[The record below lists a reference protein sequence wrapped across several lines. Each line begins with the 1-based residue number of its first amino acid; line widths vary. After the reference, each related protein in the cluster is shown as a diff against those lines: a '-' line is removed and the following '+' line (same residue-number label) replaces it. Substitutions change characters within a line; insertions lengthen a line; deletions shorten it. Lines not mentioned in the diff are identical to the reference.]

1 LPPAPLSTGGG
12 AEPSPGATEGPCE
25 GTVTVLVECRT
36 PPPRLLLFGAVDFA
50 AALARVGRFLGMR
63 VTVCDTRPALTTRAR
78 FPDAHEVVVDRPE
91 RLLAAEAAAG
101 RLDGR
106 TAVCVLGHD
115 PALDVPALRE
125 ALRLPVGYV
134 GAMGS
139 RRTHRDRLRRLAEA
153 GLRPGETARLRSPIG
168 LDLGARTPEETALSI
183 AAEIVALRRGGG
195 GGPLTDAVGPI
206 HRDVRPAAHG
216 AVRGD
221 AHGDARDEASG
232 GVRREPSPPACPPAG
247 SSVGSGSAGPGR
259 APGRPDAGRPS
270 ARARPLSPGAPDP
283 ARAAGGRRGR

>member
-1 LPPAPLSTGGG
+1 MAG
-12 AEPSPGATEGPCE
+12 PGARWDPAVRRAEELVAALERLEGARPPEPVGRGALPAGASEGPCA

-36 PPPRLLLFGAVDFA
+36 PPPRLLVFGAVDFA

-101 RLDGR
+101 RLDRR

-115 PALDVPALRE
+115 PAFDVPVLRE

-139 RRTHRDRLRRLAEA
+139 RRTHRDRLRRLTEV
-153 GLRPGETARLRSPIG
+153 GLRPGELARLRSPIG

-183 AAEIVALRRGGG
+183 AAEIVALRRGGT

-206 HRDVRPAAHG
+206 HRGAPPPAA
-216 AVRGD
+216 
-221 AHGDARDEASG
+221 
-232 GVRREPSPPACPPAG
+232 PTAG
-247 SSVGSGSAGPGR
+247 SGAPGSGRATGR
-259 APGRPDAGRPS
+259 PAPGRPGDRS
-270 ARARPLSPGAPDP
+270 RPLSPGTPGP
-283 ARAAGGRRGR
+283 ARAAGGRPGR